1 MKNTMKMILAL
12 VLALT
17 MICALGAP
25 AFADNMPTVTKNPV
39 NESHYAG
46 ETATFIADARSY
58 DGIEWYFLAPNGN
71 VHDLNAFKA
80 QFPACTVTGQGT
92 TTLRIANLQTGMNG
106 WEVYCGFTLGSA
118 CVTTTCASIG
128 VIIPTGTPTYT
139 APTTTT
145 TTTYVTT
152 PVYVPDPVYVCDPVY
167 VTDTVYVCDP
177 IYVPDPVIICDPV
190 YDYEPDYVEVN
201 NALVYA
207 DGTVIP
213 DADEPDCVQIGGQL
227 YCSDG
232 SVRPGNCDT
241 DYVWVDSARIYS
253 DGSIVCD

>member
-1 MKNTMKMILAL
+1 VVFN
-12 VLALT
+12 
-17 MICALGAP
+17 
-25 AFADNMPTVTKNPV
+25 N
-39 NESHYAG
+39 YAG
-46 ETATFIADARSY
+46 ETATFVADAVNY
-58 DGIEWYFLAPNGN
+58 DNIEWFFVAPNGTAYRL
-71 VHDLNAFKA
+71 DAFKT
-80 QFPACTVTGQGT
+80 QFPGCGVLGQGT
-92 TTLRIANLQTGMNG
+92 TTLQITNLQTGMNG

-128 VIIPTGTPTYT
+128 VMIPTGAPTYT

-145 TTTYVTT
+145 STTTYVTT
-152 PVYVPDPVYVCDPVY
+152 PVYVPDTVYVYDP
-167 VTDTVYVCDP
+167 VYVCDP
-177 IYVPDPVIICDPV
+177 IYVPDPVYICDPV

-213 DADEPDCVQIGGQL
+213 DADEPDCIQVGGQL

-241 DYVWVDSARIYS
+241 DYVWVNNARIYS